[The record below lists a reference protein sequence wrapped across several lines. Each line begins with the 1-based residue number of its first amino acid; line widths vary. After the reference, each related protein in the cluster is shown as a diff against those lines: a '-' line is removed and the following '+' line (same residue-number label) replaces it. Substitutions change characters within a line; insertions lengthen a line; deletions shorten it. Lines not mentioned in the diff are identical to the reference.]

1 MPTDKTTLS
10 PTRVGPSA
18 DGIAVEHRPGYGVPS
33 QDPRPSAQI
42 PLTPEEAE
50 REAGSVLAGGG
61 VMAGAATGAA
71 VGGAMAGPIGVVV
84 GVAVGGVAGAVGG
97 AAASKA
103 VATDPHDIPQPA
115 GAEPRSGGQR

>member
-1 MPTDKTTLS
+1 MQTDKTTPP
-10 PTRVGPSA
+10 PTSVGPSA
-18 DGIAVEHRPGYGVPS
+18 DGIPVEHRPGYGVPS
-33 QDPRPSAQI
+33 QDPRPAAQV
-42 PLTPEEAE
+42 PLTPEESE

-71 VGGAMAGPIGVVV
+71 VGGAVAGPIGVVV

-103 VATDPHDIPQPA
+103 VATEPRDTPQHA
-115 GAEPRSGGQR
+115 RAEPPSGGRR

>member
-1 MPTDKTTLS
+1 MSTVKTTPP
-10 PTRVGPSA
+10 PTRVDPSA
-18 DGIAVEHRPGYGVPS
+18 DGIPVEHRPGYGVPS
-33 QDPRPSAQI
+33 QDPRPSAQV

-103 VATDPHDIPQPA
+103 VATDPHDIPQPE
-115 GAEPRSGGQR
+115 GAQPRSGGQQ